1 MIFLD
6 EVYKFVIK
14 NYVFMNVLKGKNIC
28 IDDDCLYWYIGMFYK
43 DNKFE
48 V

>member
-1 MIFLD
+1 MD

-14 NYVFMNVLKGKNIC
+14 NYVFMSVLKGKNIC
-28 IDDDCLYWYIGMFYK
+28 IDDDCLYWYMLYK